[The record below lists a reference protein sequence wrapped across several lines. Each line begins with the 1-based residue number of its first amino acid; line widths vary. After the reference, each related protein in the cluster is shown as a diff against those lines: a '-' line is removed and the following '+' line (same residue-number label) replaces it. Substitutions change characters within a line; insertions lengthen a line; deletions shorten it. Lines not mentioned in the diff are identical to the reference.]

1 MSNNPLNTYE
11 REKIK
16 LCKKYIIKKYIIKKY
31 KIKTAS
37 YNIMEKLHN
46 IIDNLHDKYSNNEY
60 VIGRMENYIVNILP
74 NLLETANANNN
85 ERNKRKLDLSSKST
99 DYINNFML
107 TNKYYYCPQNELFML
122 YDNTHYISCSEDDI
136 QYKILSGISSDNS
149 GELISWKHKIKIGII
164 KLIRER
170 SPLHSIPE
178 SATIQFV
185 LNLFYPIIFQSRNH
199 VKYFL
204 TVIGDILCGKN
215 DNTYICSTS
224 LKKIINELHIQNN
237 TYFENVNLVNNIKY
251 KYHSYEFN
259 KTRILYINKQVH
271 QIDIPRNFSKYV
283 VDILSVATHY
293 SSRYTSSDKFLE
305 QCNEKQLVEHSL
317 YFKINTINSILT
329 LFINKY
335 IEPCDKSTIS
345 NKNMLFVW
353 KKYLNEGKLPN
364 MLLNEELINNLKTI
378 LPYDEDNKSF
388 VGVTSKIIPVVA
400 EFIDFWETTIV
411 EEITTGNIINEY
423 EIDEISVMFKRWS
436 SKKLNDVEDG
446 FILELIRHLYV
457 NVDGNIHI
465 DDDKYIVNIKSL
477 LWDKSQEVI
486 ESLTLFKD
494 EYSQEITQDTT
505 YNIKSLSDAY
515 AFYVLYK
522 ESDLIISKRYF
533 DKVAKETIC
542 DYLDSDSLIKNSWFI

>member
-16 LCKKYIIKKYIIKKY
+16 LCEKYIIKKY

-37 YNIMEKLHN
+37 YNIMEKLHK
-46 IIDNLHDKYSNNEY
+46 IIDNLHVKYSNNEY

-74 NLLETANANNN
+74 NLLETANVNNN

-215 DNTYICSTS
+215 ENTYICSTS

-271 QIDIPRNFSKYV
+271 QIDIPHNFSKYV

-335 IEPCDKSTIS
+335 IESCDKSTIS

-353 KKYLNEGKLPN
+353 KKYLNEEKLPN
-364 MLLNEELINNLKTI
+364 MLLNEELINKLKTI